1 MWNEVLASTG
11 CATMECIRGKTAKE
25 IKDAA
30 RAASDGVSHPIKLI
44 LEPGFGPVV
53 DGVTLFAQIQD
64 AVKGMIRT
72 IFNHRKKSFFIISY
86 IQIFDQ

>member
-1 MWNEVLASTG
+1 MQCL
-11 CATMECIRGKTAKE
+11 RGKSAKE

-30 RAASDGVSHPIKLI
+30 RNAGDKVSHPIKLI

-64 AVKGMIRT
+64 AVKGTFR
-72 IFNHRKKSFFIISY
+72 FFRLTRGVVM
-86 IQIFDQ
+86 F

>member
-11 CATMECIRGKTAKE
+11 CPTMECIRGKTAKE

-53 DGVTLFAQIQD
+53 DGVTLFDQIQD

-86 IQIFDQ
+86 LQIFDQ